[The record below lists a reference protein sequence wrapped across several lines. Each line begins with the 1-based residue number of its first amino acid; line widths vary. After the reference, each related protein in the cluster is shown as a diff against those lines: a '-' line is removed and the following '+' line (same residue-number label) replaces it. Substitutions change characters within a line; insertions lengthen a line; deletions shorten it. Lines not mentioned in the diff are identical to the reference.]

1 MPVTGIGEELQ
12 RERTRQGLTLED
24 IVRRTKIPV
33 RSLEA
38 IESNSFDRLPGVVFA
53 RNFVR
58 LYALDLK
65 LDPESLIA
73 RLPRFDLDSAPLPD
87 PPRTYG
93 RKKWDPRVKAAVVS
107 AVWLIVAGAAGSGA
121 WYYYNNYGRHM
132 VAPVAAAPPP
142 VTPSR
147 PVSIPPPP
155 GATTPQPNAAEAQ
168 TTDTAQAQL
177 SEMPAPPPQATN
189 GPLDTNRPVQ
199 VVLTARDVVWVQV
212 SADGRTA
219 FVGTLQPNDSR
230 TIAADDQVKVLMGN
244 AGGLDISLNGKTLD
258 PLGTKGQTRT
268 VRLTAAGPQF
278 APQNPQV
285 SSPL

>member
-1 MPVTGIGEELQ
+1 MPVTGIGEELR

-24 IVRRTKIPV
+24 IARRTKIPL

-38 IESNSFDRLPGVVFA
+38 IESDEFDRLPGVVFT

-65 LDPESLIA
+65 TDAESLIA
-73 RLPRFDLDSAPLPD
+73 RLPKFDLDSAPLPD

-93 RKKWDPRVKAAVVS
+93 RNRWDPRVKAAVMS
-107 AVWLIVAGAAGSGA
+107 AVWLTVAVAAVAGA
-121 WYYYNNYGRHM
+121 WYYYNNYGRHL
-132 VAPVAAAPPP
+132 VTAVAAAPPP
-142 VTPSR
+142 LAPPAVAPKS
-147 PVSIPPPP
+147 PLSIPAPLLAPA
-155 GATTPQPNAAEAQ
+155 ATTPAEPPDRAQ
-168 TTDTAQAQL
+168 V
-177 SEMPAPPPQATN
+177 
-189 GPLDTNRPVQ
+189 GPLDNERPVQ

-219 FVGTLQPNDSR
+219 FVGTLQPNDTR

-244 AGGLDISLNGKTLD
+244 AGGLDISLNGRTLD

-278 APQNPQV
+278 GSRNSSV

>member
-1 MPVTGIGEELQ
+1 VPVTGIGEELR

-38 IESNSFDRLPGVVFA
+38 IESDAFERLPGVVFT

-65 LDPESLIA
+65 LDAESLIA
-73 RLPRFDLDSAPLPD
+73 RLPKFDLDSAPLPD

-93 RKKWDPRVKAAVVS
+93 RNRRDPRVQAAVMS
-107 AVWLIVAGAAGSGA
+107 AVWLTVAVAAVAAA
-121 WYYYNNYGRHM
+121 WYYYNNYGRHL
-132 VAPVAAAPPP
+132 VTPVAAAPPP
-142 VTPSR
+142 LAP
-147 PVSIPPPP
+147 PKLVSIPAP
-155 GATTPQPNAAEAQ
+155 T
-168 TTDTAQAQL
+168 
-177 SEMPAPPPQATN
+177 PAPAALAPEKRAGGAPV
-189 GPLDTNRPVQ
+189 GPIDSNRPVQ

-219 FVGTLQPNDSR
+219 FVGTLQPNDTR

-278 APQNPQV
+278 GSENSSV